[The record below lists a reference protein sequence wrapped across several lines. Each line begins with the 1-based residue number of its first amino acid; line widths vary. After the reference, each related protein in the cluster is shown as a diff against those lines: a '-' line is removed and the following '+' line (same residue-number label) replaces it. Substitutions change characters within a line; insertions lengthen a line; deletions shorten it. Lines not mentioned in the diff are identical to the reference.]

1 MTDTASIG
9 IKIKEIREKKN
20 LNQGD
25 LAEKTGFNQSKIS
38 RLEKG
43 HADLT
48 VSDVLAICDALD
60 VGIEKI
66 LSVKDKGYIEIKGE
80 EYQLVE
86 RFRDAPEREKQIVNL
101 ILNISENTVD
111 DEIIELMNVLKTVDK
126 KHRPMI
132 LDSIKKALKLTHEEK
147 IISLENKLNTLDRLT
162 G

>member
-1 MTDTASIG
+1 MINTALIG
-9 IKIKEIREKKN
+9 NKIKEIREKLN

-43 HADLT
+43 NADLT
-48 VSDVLAICDALD
+48 VSDVLAICEALN

-80 EYQLVE
+80 EYQLIE
-86 RFRDAPEREKQIVNL
+86 RLRDAPEKDKQIVNL
-101 ILNISENTVD
+101 ILNISENNVD
-111 DEIIELMNVLKTVDK
+111 NEIIELMNVLKTVDK

-132 LDSIKKALKLTHEEK
+132 LDSIKKALELTHKEK
-147 IISLENKLNTLDRLT
+147 IVSLENKLNALNRLT